1 MKICIGAYL
10 LTLLATVIANRKMH
24 AGDDDD
30 GDYDYDDDD
39 DDGSGSA
46 VAIPHAERAVRAV
59 MSMPIAAGLDSGQFA
74 QAGAR
79 EIVQM
84 EPLRK
89 KRREEGYYADDGYA
103 VARGVR
109 QKPGAAA
116 GVVEE
121 DPDSP
126 FSSKFIDD
134 YIDREKL
141 LRSDPVYRFLQ
152 SVVARS
158 AITTLI
164 DETAMTA
171 ATAERIRQ
179 AKAEF
184 QRQRRVLVDSPAE
197 QERLKRARDQLD
209 AASAEL
215 TSLQGELTLFEAAK
229 ARIVAAF
236 ERINNAPPSIEPI
249 AFSFT
254 LTYND
259 LFDYFTKAA
268 CARYGAGG
276 YRRSLI
282 ETRSIAEIVHG
293 DALRRGTVG
302 PNQNTLQKA
311 MPSTSYAALLWSA
324 LFIIAKNAALLERL
338 RECGGVLFREPT
350 AEYNQVGGAALGSV
364 ATAAC
369 FAGSPGAHAGAS
381 AYASDLVALANLVF
395 DDDNPAT
402 ENLLIE
408 SRISQLLWAHINKM
422 ITRAKLSAAPLDRP
436 TAEPPTASTS
446 TSTRTQKTVIPA
458 TVFCVR
464 VDVDVDAVGGSAVG
478 RSSGAADS
486 LAR

>member
-1 MKICIGAYL
+1 
-10 LTLLATVIANRKMH
+10 MH

-311 MPSTSYAALLWSA
+311 MPSTRTPLCSGRRCSLSRKTPRYSSGCASAAAS
-324 LFIIAKNAALLERL
+324 
-338 RECGGVLFREPT
+338 
-350 AEYNQVGGAALGSV
+350 
-364 ATAAC
+364 C
-369 FAGSPGAHAGAS
+369 FASRPPSTIKWEAQRSGVSNSGVFRRQSWRARRRERIRVRSRCAG
-381 AYASDLVALANLVF
+381 
-395 DDDNPAT
+395 
-402 ENLLIE
+402 
-408 SRISQLLWAHINKM
+408 
-422 ITRAKLSAAPLDRP
+422 
-436 TAEPPTASTS
+436 EP
-446 TSTRTQKTVIPA
+446 R
-458 TVFCVR
+458 
-464 VDVDVDAVGGSAVG
+464 
-478 RSSGAADS
+478 
-486 LAR
+486 L